1 MPADCLPFPKYV
13 ATYNFLFYFLSEEH
27 SPIFYKPVHIN
38 FFYLNV
44 TSLPQNL
51 LERQVVDDDNDE
63 MMMSVDFNLDSIFLG
78 LFLALGH
85 LDV

>member
-1 MPADCLPFPKYV
+1 MSNTQDFDQ
-13 ATYNFLFYFLSEEH
+13 
-27 SPIFYKPVHIN
+27 PVYSN
-38 FFYLNV
+38 FFYLYV

-51 LERQVVDDDNDE
+51 LEQQVVDDDDE
-63 MMMSVDFNLDSIFLG
+63 ETMMSVDFNLDSIFLG

>member
-1 MPADCLPFPKYV
+1 MPADCLPFTKYV
-13 ATYNFLFYFLSEEH
+13 ATYDFLFYFLNEEH
-27 SPIFYKPVHIN
+27 SAIFYKPVHIN

-44 TSLPQNL
+44 TNHPQNL
-51 LERQVVDDDNDE
+51 LERQVVDDDE